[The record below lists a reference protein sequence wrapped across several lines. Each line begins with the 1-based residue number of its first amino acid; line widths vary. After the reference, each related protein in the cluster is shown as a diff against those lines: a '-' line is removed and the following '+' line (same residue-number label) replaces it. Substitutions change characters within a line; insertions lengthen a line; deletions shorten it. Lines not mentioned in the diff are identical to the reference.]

1 MYEEL
6 REWDK
11 PLLEMFLK
19 KLEEYN
25 LEEVL
30 TKLKEDK
37 AVTLCSGRSYDW
49 VIWLVASLDEEEG
62 IININLW
69 KGAETVNGIS
79 DEMLESTSLAITN
92 MAETLER
99 AKEMIRELIN
109 TKLPEAPT
117 HYLEE
122 E

>member
-19 KLEEYN
+19 KLEECK

-30 TKLKEDK
+30 AKLKEDK

-49 VIWLVASLDEEEG
+49 VIWLGASLDEEEG

-69 KGAETVNGIS
+69 KGVETVSGIS

-92 MAETLER
+92 IAETLER

-117 HYLEE
+117 HHLEE
-122 E
+122 G